1 MAIDS
6 PDQIVHSQRFHST
19 YVLIL
24 HFVLFIEQGLDGA
37 LDGLGDLV
45 DELRFDDGLQVV
57 FEDFGEVVLELGAPK
72 ISENLCPVR
81 WIGEPTQIG
90 FLLPGQDFQRGGFP
104 DSVGADQT
112 CREKGGGE
120 A

>member
-1 MAIDS
+1 MTIDS
-6 PDQIVHSQRFHST
+6 PDQIVHSQRFPSPH
-19 YVLIL
+19 VLIL

-45 DELRFDDGLQVV
+45 DELRFDDSLQVV

-81 WIGEPTQIG
+81 WIGEPAEIR
-90 FLLPGQDFQRGGFP
+90 FLLSGQDL
-104 DSVGADQT
+104 
-112 CREKGGGE
+112 
-120 A
+120 